1 MANQRYDNFVLENR
15 LKDQL
20 ATKLEML
27 NYVTIDDTLTE
38 AAGMIKKINVYKANG
53 EAEDV
58 AEGEGNSQYIEMS
71 YTPKEYKV
79 GTTQAR
85 FVYTDEDS
93 MADPYMID
101 AGVQKLTEG
110 LVNALYKK
118 VNAEYWNATK
128 YIPVSSG
135 ENIGFDHFADA
146 IALFGRERDEE
157 VERFALCNPSMAAK
171 LRKALKDL
179 LKYNEDFV
187 HTGYIGTVA
196 GVPVIGDK
204 LVPDGC
210 VILATKAAVTYFR
223 KKSVETEQD
232 RDMNTRKNILYGR
245 QVGVVAFTDSDEC
258 VIIAPAGTAPTIT
271 TATINAGEDVAV
283 AGSCA
288 EGARIEISVNGIQAA
303 SAVVNGTNWSATI
316 PKVNNGDV
324 VTAIAYAVGSAAAES
339 EGKTAGGK

>member
-1 MANQRYDNFVLENR
+1 MANQKYDNFVLENR

-27 NYVTIDDTLTE
+27 NYVTVDDTLTE
-38 AAGMIKKINVYKANG
+38 SAGMIKKINVYKANG
-53 EAEDV
+53 EAQDV
-58 AEGEGNSQYIEMS
+58 AEGEGNTESIEMS

-85 FVYTDEDS
+85 FAYTDEDAMS
-93 MADPYMID
+93 DPYMID
-101 AGVQKLTEG
+101 AGVQKLSEG
-110 LVNALYKK
+110 LINALYKK
-118 VNAEYWNATK
+118 VNAEYWNATQ
-128 YIPVSSG
+128 YVPVASG
-135 ENIGFDHFADA
+135 ETIGFDHFADA

-245 QVGVVAFTDSDEC
+245 QVGVVAFTDADEC
-258 VIIAPAGTAPTIT
+258 VIIAPAGTAPTIST
-271 TATINAGEDVAV
+271 TAIPAGEDVTI
-283 AGSCA
+283 AGTCTS
-288 EGARIEISVNGIQAA
+288 GARVAIY
-303 SAVVNGTNWSATI
+303 VNGTQAGNAIVSGAAWSYTLD
-316 PKVNNGDV
+316 KVADGDSVKAVAYV
-324 VTAIAYAVGSAAAES
+324 VGNAAAES
-339 EGKTAGGK
+339 AEKTVTSK